1 MSRSSISTA
10 DPCRAGFTLIEALV
24 AVSITAIAG
33 SILLLGTTTSL
44 QATDDSLRRT
54 IALGLAEQLLD
65 EVLGARYMEYGTS
78 PYQTPLLSG
87 SDEAATGT
95 RELFDDVDDYNGV
108 LAQPPEDLWG
118 VPLGTEGTAGL
129 QRHPNFQLPPE
140 FFDRWRQEVSVYYVS
155 ESDLATPLADG
166 QTSDYR
172 AVDVRIVRDDPQRG
186 VQELAR
192 LRRVVSYVP
201 PQ

>member
-1 MSRSSISTA
+1 MNRSSTSTA
-10 DPCRAGFTLIEALV
+10 EHCRAAFTLIEALV

-33 SILLLGTTTSL
+33 TVLLLGTTSSL

-65 EVLGARYMEYGTS
+65 EVLGARYMEYGVS
-78 PYQTPLLSG
+78 PYDTSLVPG

-108 LAQPPEDLWG
+108 LAQPPEDPWG
-118 VPLGTEGTAGL
+118 VPLGTEGTAGA

-155 ESDLATPLADG
+155 ESDLATPLAVG

>member
-1 MSRSSISTA
+1 MNRSSTSA
-10 DPCRAGFTLIEALV
+10 AEHCRAAFTLIEALV

-33 SILLLGTTTSL
+33 TVLLLGTTSSL

-78 PYQTPLLSG
+78 PYPTSLSPG
-87 SDEAATGT
+87 GDEAATGT

-108 LAQPPEDLWG
+108 LAQPPEDPWG
-118 VPLGTEGTAGL
+118 VPLGTEGTAGA

-155 ESDLATPLADG
+155 ESDLATPLAVG